1 MPTTEDFELL
11 GCLVEADIKA
21 GEPEAFTLV
30 ARPGMGG
37 YEFASRRGWPDEA
50 PAPSHLRVDELEDFG
65 WVRVTSSTA
74 GKNRIFAVTSAGREG
89 WNRYVAQQQHVPG
102 YVDLDWTPAREVL
115 ERIYRLY
122 RDQGAPERGV
132 DTLPMASDPDDGK
145 QVEALIR
152 ELLRAD
158 LLEDVRSSAAGPRFV
173 RPSPETFRRLAGWPA
188 DTATEALNELVA
200 AFNTQIQQTADAG
213 EKSKLEALRDGLL
226 GVGRQLFLSWAENKT
241 KGLG

>member
-21 GEPEAFTLV
+21 GEPETFTLV

-122 RDQGAPERGV
+122 RDRGAPERGV

-173 RPSPETFRRLAGWPA
+173 RPSPETFRRLAGWPSGHRNRSAQRTRGGVQHSNPA
-188 DTATEALNELVA
+188 DGRRWGEVEIGGVA
-200 AFNTQIQQTADAG
+200 RRLAWRGPSAIPV
-213 EKSKLEALRDGLL
+213 L
-226 GVGRQLFLSWAENKT
+226 G
-241 KGLG
+241 